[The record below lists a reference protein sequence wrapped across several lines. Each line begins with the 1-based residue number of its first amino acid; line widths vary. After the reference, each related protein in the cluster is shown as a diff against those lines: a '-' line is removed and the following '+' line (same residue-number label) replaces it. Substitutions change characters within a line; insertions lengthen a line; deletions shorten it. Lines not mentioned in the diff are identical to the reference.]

1 MVLIERLVF
10 EKFEQR
16 SGLIPHEIA
25 EIKSEYNTLIQKY
38 GAKIISVTRI
48 IRSEIESPT
57 ILKNANFSSKAVKE
71 LIAQGEQKV
80 IDKAG
85 KNLATK
91 QHMII
96 FFLFVPELV
105 K

>member
-1 MVLIERLVF
+1 
-10 EKFEQR
+10 
-16 SGLIPHEIA
+16 
-25 EIKSEYNTLIQKY
+25 
-38 GAKIISVTRI
+38 
-48 IRSEIESPT
+48 
-57 ILKNANFSSKAVKE
+57 VKE